1 MFFNKF
7 KDKENILKQ
16 LYDISFLDE
25 PINLETIKGIPQNR
39 KLQIIYFNLLWG
51 VELKLPEI
59 DGAKSLFILIEYFF
73 KKFKEINKISLYL
86 LSRKIDVF
94 YLFIERLLKLSVE
107 ENEEIIY
114 NNIEQYLYDKDFF
127 NCFLITINKLS
138 SNSSFIEKFSFFSKV
153 STLLLLI
160 LIIIEYSKYIKK

>member
-1 MFFNKF
+1 MLFNKT

-39 KLQIIYFNLLWG
+39 KLQIIYFNLIWG

-73 KKFKEINKISLYL
+73 KKFKEINKISLHL
-86 LSRKIDVF
+86 LSRKIDIF
-94 YLFIERLLKLSVE
+94 YLFIEQLLKLSIE

-127 NCFLITINKLS
+127 NCFLITMNKL
-138 SNSSFIEKFSFFSKV
+138 SNSSFIEKFSFFTKV
-153 STLLLLI
+153 SFLLLFI
-160 LIIIEYSKYIKK
+160 FIIIEYSKYIKK

>member
-1 MFFNKF
+1 MFFNKS

-39 KLQIIYFNLLWG
+39 KLQIIYFNLIWG

-59 DGAKSLFILIEYFF
+59 DGAKSLFILIDYFF
-73 KKFKEINKISLYL
+73 KKFKEINKISLHL
-86 LSRKIDVF
+86 ISRKIDIF
-94 YLFIERLLKLSVE
+94 YLFIEQLLKLSIE

-127 NCFLITINKLS
+127 NCFLITMNKL
-138 SNSSFIEKFSFFSKV
+138 SNSSFIEKFTFFSKV
-153 STLLLLI
+153 SFLLLFI
-160 LIIIEYSKYIKK
+160 FIIIEYSKYIKK

>member
-1 MFFNKF
+1 MLFNKT

-25 PINLETIKGIPQNR
+25 PINLETIKGIPHNR

-73 KKFKEINKISLYL
+73 KKFKEINKISLHL
-86 LSRKIDVF
+86 LSRKIDIF
-94 YLFIERLLKLSVE
+94 YLFIEQLLKLSIK

-127 NCFLITINKLS
+127 NCFLITMNKLN
-138 SNSSFIEKFSFFSKV
+138 NSSFIEKFSFFSKV

>member
-1 MFFNKF
+1 MLFNKT

-39 KLQIIYFNLLWG
+39 KLQIIYFNLIWG

-59 DGAKSLFILIEYFF
+59 DGAKSLFILIDYFF
-73 KKFKEINKISLYL
+73 KKFKEINKISLHL
-86 LSRKIDVF
+86 LSRKIDIF
-94 YLFIERLLKLSVE
+94 YLFIEQLLKLSIE

-127 NCFLITINKLS
+127 NCFLITMNKL
-138 SNSSFIEKFSFFSKV
+138 SNSSFIEKFSFFTKV
-153 STLLLLI
+153 SFLLLFI
-160 LIIIEYSKYIKK
+160 FIIIEYSKYIKK